1 MFGRSLG
8 NFVFFFGFLSLG
20 NGSEGGESK
29 RVVVAVVVDG
39 RVGVVVGSISGGAV
53 RHGGSRGVDS
63 DRGGVADNGGGVH
76 GDGGVDVGG
85 GVIDGGVTEVVAQR
99 KDGSGS
105 GNGGSGFFGFFFGHH
120 FIVGFTLPVLSP
132 SSITATVSVVT
143 ARAISPTFAE
153 EESFGIGIG
162 LRLSHNDGG
171 EKSESYEKQ
180 SLHVCVSN
188 VFK

>member
-39 RVGVVVGSISGGAV
+39 RGVVVVGSISGGAV
-53 RHGGSRGVDS
+53 RHGGSRGVDN
-63 DRGGVADNGGGVH
+63 DRGGVH
-76 GDGGVDVGG
+76 GDGGVDVGE

-105 GNGGSGFFGFFFGHH
+105 SDGGSGFFGFFFGHH

-162 LRLSHNDGG
+162 LRLSRNDGG